1 MTTITYLLHNTMFVL
16 QRRTRWYL
24 IFTGSLIAC
33 AVAWA
38 FATFSLARSRAEH
51 VELESTAMRHMT
63 LGIRGMEVRAEVAD
77 TLARRMQG
85 LSGRSALV
93 PNTGMLLVFEEDDLH
108 GIWMRDMRFP
118 IDILW
123 LDSTLKVV
131 SLKER
136 VDPASYPETF
146 YPSEPVRYVL
156 ELPAGFMSTYGI
168 SEGDQVW
175 VEN

>member
-1 MTTITYLLHNTMFVL
+1 MFAL

-33 AVAWA
+33 AVVWTAGTYA
-38 FATFSLARSRAEH
+38 LMQSRTADEM
-51 VELESTAMRHMT
+51 LQSTAMRHVA
-63 LGIRGMEVRAEVAD
+63 LGIRGVNIEAEVAD
-77 TLARRMQG
+77 TLSRRMQG
-85 LSGRSALV
+85 LSGRSGLSE
-93 PNTGMLLVFEEDDLH
+93 NTGMLFVFEEDDRH

-131 SLKER
+131 SLKEY

-156 ELPAGFMSTYGI
+156 ELPAGFTSVHGI
-168 SEGDQVW
+168 TEGDQVW
-175 VEN
+175 VEE